1 MASAA
6 TSLRTPAFRSWRQDR
21 WPRSTQARW
30 SLRLALAA
38 PYVLFAELTSSLS
51 GASAAN
57 VALERRAATL
67 HWSFGLGWVS
77 HFYPPIPLVLA
88 RILPDGPRSLAVL
101 GALCTG
107 VLVQLTAERLLLRS
121 IPPATA
127 ALLTASIAV
136 MPVFWFVATTDLS
149 TFLTLCFLSVALTG
163 LLDFTFNYSTESG
176 FIAGIAF
183 GLATMCDL
191 AAFSYAVAGGLAAF
205 VVPPSARSTW
215 GLARRR
221 AAATV
226 VLFPS
231 VAAVLGWSFLE
242 WRFTGNWTRSFTIA
256 DPALLVFDHGVWG
269 ALRSALGSTVHDLAF
284 TPLLVVAATLLLA
297 RRPPAFLAVAAVV
310 VCVLVDSWLG
320 IGVGSASTV
329 LLLAAVSLVVL
340 PERPNSHE
348 RLLLWSAA
356 ILQVAVGFVGLSIGL
371 PVVAHWLFHLLGAV
385 GY

>member
-6 TSLRTPAFRSWRQDR
+6 TSLRAPAFRSWRQDR
-21 WPRSTQARW
+21 WPRSTHARW

-38 PYVLFAELTSSLS
+38 PYVLFAELTSSIS

-57 VALERRAATL
+57 IALERRAAAL
-67 HWSFGLGWVS
+67 HWSFGLGWVNRS
-77 HFYPPIPLVLA
+77 YPPIPLVLA
-88 RILPDGPRSLAVL
+88 RLLPDEPRSLAVL

-107 VLVQLTAERLLLRS
+107 ILVQLTAERLLLRS

-127 ALLTASIAV
+127 ALLTASVAV

-163 LLDFTFNYSTESG
+163 LLDFTFNHSTDSG

-191 AAFSYAVAGGLAAF
+191 AALSYAIAGGLAAF
-205 VVPPSARSTW
+205 IVPPSARDTREF
-215 GLARRR
+215 ARRR

-231 VAAVLGWSFLE
+231 VAAMLGWIFLE

-256 DPALLVFDHGVWG
+256 DPTLLVFDHGVWG
-269 ALRSALGSTVHDLAF
+269 AFRSALGSTVHDLAF
-284 TPLLVVAATLLLA
+284 TPLLVVAATLLLT
-297 RRPPAFLAVAAVV
+297 RRPSASLAVAAMVG
-310 VCVLVDSWLG
+310 CVLVDSWLG
-320 IGVGSASTV
+320 LGIGGASTV

-340 PERPNSHE
+340 PERPSPHE
-348 RLLLWSAA
+348 RLLVWSAA
-356 ILQVAVGFVGLSIGL
+356 ILQVAVGFLGLSIGL
-371 PVVAHWLFHLLGAV
+371 PMVAHWLSHLLGAI
-385 GY
+385 GW